1 MATPMAYMAAAT
13 VVSTGLQIYSNSKQN
28 EMMADAAK
36 KQKEFLENQK
46 ILITKSK
53 ERDLVLFQRQV
64 DEVLGQQEVGY
75 AVAGVEFSDSAV
87 RAAQQVI
94 GLAEEEKTAIREQA
108 AANLEL
114 SDYKIGIADS
124 RQNFYNHITP
134 YQTIGSLA
142 GGMGQLGYYKF
153 RHGKGKTWNQFLLG

>member
-28 EMMADAAK
+28 ELMAESAR
-36 KQKEFLENQK
+36 KQKEFLKEQK
-46 ILITKSK
+46 ILINKSK

-94 GLAEEEKTAIREQA
+94 GLAEEEKIAIEEQA
-108 AANLEL
+108 AANVALT
-114 SDYKIGIADS
+114 DYKINVQSMSED
-124 RQNFYNHITP
+124 FYRNIGT
-134 YQTIGSLA
+134 YQTIGLGL
-142 GGMGQLGYYKF
+142 GGVGQLARYSMKPYNLSWF
-153 RHGKGKTWNQFLLG
+153 KG

>member
-1 MATPMAYMAAAT
+1 MADPLSWMAGAT
-13 VVSTGLQIYSNSKQN
+13 VVSTALGIYSNAEQN
-28 EMMADAAK
+28 AMMAEAAR
-36 KQKEFLENQK
+36 KQKEYLKTQK

-94 GLAEEEKTAIREQA
+94 GLAEEEKIAIEKQA

-114 SDYKIGIADS
+114 ADYKISIANS

-153 RHGKGKTWNQFLLG
+153 KHGRVGLFGY